1 MSRSLVFRRQARQEF
16 DAAGDWYERERP
28 GLGQAFLAEV
38 ERVLQCVVSS
48 PDTFPEVLE
57 GIRKAVIKRFPYC
70 LYFRVRGETIVV
82 LAVFHGARN
91 PAAWRTRK

>member
-38 ERVLQCVVSS
+38 ERMLQS
-48 PDTFPEVLE
+48 
-57 GIRKAVIKRFPYC
+57 YC
-70 LYFRVRGETIVV
+70 QR
-82 LAVFHGARN
+82 A
-91 PAAWRTRK
+91 